1 MNLIRKRAQEHFPT
15 VLLTLLSIVQ
25 ALALELLWEH
35 IQETEYLFQTTQQAF
50 VSWVQISTTLFG
62 MVLIWVAYASNAMR
76 FRWTPS
82 TADSVYPF
90 IIGLLE
96 FIQIEML
103 TPGMVGQWVIIMA
116 IIFGIM
122 VLVSHLTMRSARLSG
137 DNGDF
142 FENVGPAT
150 LKDFYP
156 QIAIIIMLIVGG
168 VYVWLSE
175 NNGIFSYL
183 LIAAILALLLWQYI
197 SAAKFWNSSVKEN
210 DEGPRSVPE

>member
-1 MNLIRKRAQEHFPT
+1 MNIIRQRAQEHFPT

-35 IQETEYLFQTTQQAF
+35 IQETEYLFQLTRAAV
-50 VSWVQISTTLFG
+50 VSWVLISTTLFG
-62 MVLIWVAYASNAMR
+62 IILIWVAYASNAMR
-76 FRWTPS
+76 FRWTPT

-103 TPGMVGQWVIIMA
+103 APGMLGQWVVIMA
-116 IIFGIM
+116 IIFATM
-122 VLVSHLTMRSARLSG
+122 VLITHLTMRGARLSG

-142 FENVGPAT
+142 FEGVRPAT

-156 QIAIIIMLIVGG
+156 QIAIILLLLGGG
-168 VYVWLSE
+168 VYVWVSA
-175 NNGIFSYL
+175 NNGIVSYL
-183 LIAAILALLLWQYI
+183 LIAASFALLLWQYI
-197 SAAKFWNSSVKEN
+197 SATKFWNSSVQ
-210 DEGPRSVPE
+210 EGEER